1 VSTELRTKRIKHA
14 ANQRHA
20 SRLDYRK
27 SLRRRLPEL
36 VIAVRQE
43 LSTEAFNVLLHH
55 GQMSPMRA
63 IRAIYGRLRH
73 SAPLVASG
81 RTGEE
86 QVKNMSPAAAA
97 TANKQ

>member
-1 VSTELRTKRIKHA
+1 
-14 ANQRHA
+14 
-20 SRLDYRK
+20 
-27 SLRRRLPEL
+27 
-36 VIAVRQE
+36 
-43 LSTEAFNVLLHH
+43 
-55 GQMSPMRA
+55 MRA